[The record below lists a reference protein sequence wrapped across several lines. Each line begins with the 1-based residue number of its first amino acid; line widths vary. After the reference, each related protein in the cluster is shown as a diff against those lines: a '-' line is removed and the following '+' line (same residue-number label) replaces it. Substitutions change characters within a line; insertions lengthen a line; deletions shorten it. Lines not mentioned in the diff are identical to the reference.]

1 MSGQKSINCVNSESQ
16 FYHMKNRNNNLKKKK
31 KQENKTTLYSE
42 LLFAGKSQDE
52 MSIFW
57 GTLRWCVDVFLSL
70 FFIVISSARFLQEVK
85 TFWKLEVKIQSGEWV
100 PFQAAWGFTY
110 LIK

>member
-31 KQENKTTLYSE
+31 QENKTTLYSE

-52 MSIFW
+52 MSIF
-57 GTLRWCVDVFLSL
+57 
-70 FFIVISSARFLQEVK
+70 
-85 TFWKLEVKIQSGEWV
+85 
-100 PFQAAWGFTY
+100 
-110 LIK
+110 